1 MQSGHIRVNGRYWI
15 LKVREIVT
23 IDGVKQRKDTYK
35 KLGLVADHRPN
46 PDGGAPKSIRALADL
61 EVAPINAGQHQGR
74 SADSVK
80 SYLESYIAVGRGS
93 KAGRKLRDVT
103 VASYRR
109 DYNVIKDFIPDM
121 QLRQVQ
127 TPVINEMFNRL
138 RESDRDNPRAQSAY
152 NNVKSFLS
160 GAFRTAVGDGKID
173 FNPVTAARSIEGN
186 DPDTHAYSLEEVHAL
201 IQAME
206 GLHTVQALFGV
217 LTFTGLRPEEIRGLK
232 WEDYDRD
239 EEVLNVRRTVVH
251 SKIVED
257 TKTKSSKAPVPVI
270 KTVKKLLE
278 VHLKRNSGDGYI
290 FHGHDSQKPINTGHL
305 VYEEI
310 IPRCEKARIEWHGLH
325 AFRRGLA
332 SVLNELEVPELTVS
346 HILRHSTKSSKSV
359 AGRHYIKPSLE
370 RMRAALEK
378 VEARYKLVEK
388 RDN

>member
-15 LKVREIVT
+15 LKVREVVT
-23 IDGVKQRKDTYK
+23 VNGVRQRKDSYK

-80 SYLESYIAVGRGS
+80 SYLESYIAAGRGS
-93 KAGRKLRDVT
+93 KAGRRLRDVT
-103 VASYRR
+103 TISYRR

-121 QLRQVQ
+121 QLRQVR
-127 TPVINEMFNRL
+127 TPDINEMFNRL
-138 RESDRDNPRAQSAY
+138 REDDGDNPRAQSAY
-152 NNVKSFLS
+152 NHVKSFLS
-160 GAFRTAVGDGKID
+160 GAFRTAVGEGKID

-201 IQAME
+201 IRAME

-217 LTFTGLRPEEIRGLK
+217 MMFTGLRPEEIRGLK
-232 WEDYDRD
+232 WEDYDR
-239 EEVLNVRRTVVH
+239 EEGVLNICRTVVFN
-251 SKIVED
+251 KIVED
-257 TKTKSSKAPVPVI
+257 TKTKSSKAPIPVI

-278 VHLKRNSGDGYI
+278 AHLKRNSGDGYI
-290 FHGHDSQKPINTGHL
+290 FHGKDSQKPINIVHL
-305 VYEEI
+305 VCRKI
-310 IPRCEKARIEWHGLH
+310 IPRAENAEIEWHGLH

-332 SVLNELEVPELTVS
+332 SVLHDLEVPELTVS
-346 HILRHSTKSSKSV
+346 HILRRSTTSSKSIT
-359 AGRHYIKPSLE
+359 GRHYIKPSLE

-388 RDN
+388 RGN

>member
-15 LKVREIVT
+15 LKVREVVT
-23 IDGVKQRKDTYK
+23 VHGVTQRKDTYK

-80 SYLESYIAVGRGS
+80 SYLESYITAGRGS

-138 RESDRDNPRAQSAY
+138 RENDRDNPRAQTAY

-201 IQAME
+201 IQTME

-232 WEDYDRD
+232 WEDYDRE
-239 EEVLNVRRTVVH
+239 EEVLNVCRTVVH

-278 VHLKRNSGDGYI
+278 AHLKRNSGDGYI

-305 VYEEI
+305 VYEDI
-310 IPRCEKARIEWHGLH
+310 IPRTEKAEIEWHGLH

-346 HILRHSTKSSKSV
+346 HILRHSTRSSKSV

-378 VEARYKLVEK
+378 VEAKYKLVKK
-388 RDN
+388 RGN